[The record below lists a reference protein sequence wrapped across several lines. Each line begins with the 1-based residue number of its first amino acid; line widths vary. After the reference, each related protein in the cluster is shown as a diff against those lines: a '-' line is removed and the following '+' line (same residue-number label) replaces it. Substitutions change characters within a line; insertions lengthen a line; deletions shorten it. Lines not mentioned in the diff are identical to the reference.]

1 MSKAEIWSKNRE
13 ISSTTAEICW
23 DVPKICNHK
32 AWKKSWELIKNTE
45 DWWKNCWEPSKSLDS
60 WKSPSKLLRIVLKL
74 RAEEALLI
82 ELNPVENLRQIGEE
96 TVKIAELVHSEKKM
110 RHFQINLFL
119 RKKRWFFTFENV
131 AESVNFSR
139 IFSTLKPLNKVINES
154 EHVKKMFNNPLHTSF
169 LWSFQIKGSE
179 SWEKWVACSPWKTF
193 SSGNV
198 PCDLP
203 HLDIF
208 KAHKCQP

>member
-1 MSKAEIWSKNRE
+1 M
-13 ISSTTAEICW
+13 
-23 DVPKICNHK
+23 KI
-32 AWKKSWELIKNTE
+32 TF
-45 DWWKNCWEPSKSLDS
+45 
-60 WKSPSKLLRIVLKL
+60 
-74 RAEEALLI
+74 
-82 ELNPVENLRQIGEE
+82 
-96 TVKIAELVHSEKKM
+96 KIAENCAQITSRRSAVNWIKSGGKPETNRRGNSQNSWVSAQWKKM